1 MKGVTIQSDD
11 ENGVTLCIIGNLS
24 DELKQ
29 ALRKKLISICEGEY
43 HANTY
48 SDFFTY
54 KSTLATFLER
64 YKSKPNKTQIGMI
77 GELLCHLLIPS
88 EHKNLK
94 IMSPFFN
101 LEEGAIKKGHD
112 LIYFENSN
120 EINIWIVEV
129 KSGELGKATS
139 VSAKKKSLLN
149 TANRDLKKKLTSRKT
164 NLWRNALKGMDST
177 LENGVTKKVL
187 AGFLRD
193 YRDKTS
199 TGTQCS
205 DEYNV
210 VLATSL
216 FHPMNKKVTLVDLQ
230 EWKRDNLNGDEYKEV
245 LIFSIQKSTYQSVV
259 DFLHQELK
267 SIKDIAS

>member
-1 MKGVTIQSDD
+1 MKGVTIQSDAK
-11 ENGVTLCIIGNLS
+11 NGVTLCLVGSLS

-29 ALRKKLISICEGEY
+29 DLRKKLISICEGEY
-43 HANTY
+43 HSKIY

-54 KSTLATFLER
+54 KSTLVTFLER
-64 YKSKPNKTQIGMI
+64 YQSKPDKTQMGMI
-77 GELLCHLLIPS
+77 GELLCHLLLPR

-101 LEEGAIKKGHD
+101 MEEGAIKKGHD
-112 LIYFENSN
+112 LIYFDDSDEVNT
-120 EINIWIVEV
+120 WIVEV

-139 VSAKKKSLLN
+139 VGAKKKSLLS
-149 TANRDLKKKLTSRKT
+149 TANKDLKIKLTSRKT

-187 AGFLRD
+187 AGLLRD
-193 YRDKTS
+193 YRDKTIS
-199 TGTQCS
+199 GTQSS

-216 FHPMNKKVTLVDLQ
+216 FHPMNEKVTLVDLQ
-230 EWKRDNLNGDEYKEV
+230 EWKIDNLNGDEYKDV
-245 LIFSIQKSTYQSVV
+245 LIFSIQKCTYQAVV
-259 DFLHQELK
+259 EFLQQELK